1 MPPDELFHGI
11 PVIDVRPGC
20 HGQPVKVLCR
30 ENLNAVILRMGLLRR
45 ILPQNDI
52 TLQGAK
58 HHFVEIRGKVR
69 G

>member
-1 MPPDELFHGI
+1 MQLNELFHGI
-11 PVIDVRPGC
+11 PVVDEHPG
-20 HGQPVKVLCR
+20 HQGQPVKVLCR
-30 ENLNAVILRMGLLRR
+30 GDLNDVILRMGLLRK

-58 HHFVEIRGKVR
+58 HPFVEIREKVR